1 MFKLEIHVLNEYNV
15 LEGIGNLRIVE
26 RDIGAK
32 LEKEKTIIYK
42 CGECGEEVTLVLP
55 QIINE
60 EKTAEV
66 EDMSLFKWT
75 CTSCKHVWKLLYPC
89 MYVNEDKKILVWF
102 VNNLSQSDQLEAQL
116 EEEFRERTKGFT
128 KRFCNTLEEFSE
140 KVRVL
145 ESGLDDRTIELL
157 KIMTFARL
165 HVSMPSLESI
175 YYYRR
180 DELGNYEFTIFSEEG
195 PNGIALPFTMYQ
207 EIAQIVQN
215 EIPELKDQFYRIDLD
230 WAGKQI
236 VGFQK

>member
-1 MFKLEIHVLNEYNV
+1 M
-15 LEGIGNLRIVE
+15 
-26 RDIGAK
+26 GAK
-32 LEKEKTIIYK
+32 LEKEKTIVYK
-42 CGECGEEVTLVLP
+42 CRECGEEVTLVLP

-60 EKTAEV
+60 EKAAEL

-89 MYVNEDKKILVWF
+89 MYVNEKKRILIWF
-102 VNNLSQSDQLEAQL
+102 VNNLKETIQLEAHL
-116 EEEFRERTKGFT
+116 EEEFKMRTQGFT

-165 HVSMPSLESI
+165 HISDPSLKSI

-180 DELGNYEFTIFSEEG
+180 DELGNYEFTIFSESG

-207 EIAQIVQN
+207 EIAQIIQN
-215 EIPELKDQFYRIDLD
+215 EIPELKDQFYRIDLE

-236 VGFQK
+236 VEFQK